1 MALHGTAVF
10 RGVGKLGREGGRLNL
25 KGPKGANDSGINRP
39 YMPNFTSF
47 GYICM
52 NFI

>member
-1 MALHGTAVF
+1 MVRAEALWQ
-10 RGVGKLGREGGRLNL
+10 
-25 KGPKGANDSGINRP
+25 GPKGAHDSGINRP

-52 NFI
+52 NFEFYLIL